1 MRIVPSGG
9 FSARE
14 KRILWITC
22 PSHFLAHFFILVFP
36 AVTMPLVRDLGMPI
50 ETVVRL
56 SFFMYVCYGLFAL
69 PVGLIVDRWQARG
82 MLVAGNVLMG
92 VGLLLAGLAGSA
104 SAMPAALALVGVG
117 ASVYHP
123 AGLALISRTIERR
136 GAALG
141 VNGVFGNLGI
151 ASAPLVTGALTW
163 AVGWRRT
170 FVVLG
175 AAGVLVAAALSRL
188 RVDERTPRRER
199 AVDGADRAD
208 LARYFAILCAAL
220 VFAGFAYRGNM
231 ILLPAW
237 LEMRTTF
244 LREMLERVAFL
255 RTAGTATLAAT
266 VLASAVLVVGIFGQM
281 AGGRLADRMDL
292 RDAYLLFHGLGLP
305 CILAMAFARDVAL
318 VAAAAFYAFFSLGMQ
333 PIENSLIA
341 ALTPARWRSTSFAV
355 KFILNFGVGA
365 SAVYAVGWVRRA
377 ASLEAVYLV
386 LALSTTLLVAS
397 ILVLRVASRRLE
409 TLRN

>member
-1 MRIVPSGG
+1 MRIVPTGG
-9 FSARE
+9 FSPRE

-36 AVTMPLVRDLGMPI
+36 AVTMPLVRDLDMPI
-50 ETVVRL
+50 EDVVRL

-69 PVGLIVDRWQARG
+69 PVGLVVDRWQARG
-82 MLVAGNVLMG
+82 MLVVGNVLMG
-92 VGLLLAGLAGSA
+92 VGLLLAGLFPSTRT
-104 SAMPAALALVGVG
+104 MPAALALVGIG

-151 ASAPLVTGALTW
+151 ASAPLATGALTF
-163 AVGWRRT
+163 ALGWQKT

-175 AAGVLVAAALSRL
+175 ALGIAVALGLSRL
-188 RVDERTPRRER
+188 AVDERTPRRER
-199 AVDGADRAD
+199 PVEGAGRGD
-208 LARYFAILCAAL
+208 LARYFVILCFAL
-220 VFAGFAYRGNM
+220 VFAGFSYRGNM

-237 LEMRTTF
+237 LELRTSF
-244 LREMLERVAFL
+244 LRDLLEHVAFL

-266 VLASAVLVVGIFGQM
+266 VLASGVLVVGIFGQM
-281 AGGRLADRMDL
+281 VGGRLADRMDL

-305 CILAMAFARDVAL
+305 CILAMAFAHDLAL
-318 VAAAAFYAFFSLGMQ
+318 VAAAALYAFFSLGMQ

-365 SAVYAVGWVRRA
+365 SAVYAVGAVRRA
-377 ASLEAVYLV
+377 ASLGTVYLV
-386 LALSTTLLVAS
+386 LAGSTALLVLS
-397 ILVLRVASRRLE
+397 IAVLRVASRRLE
-409 TLRN
+409 HLRN